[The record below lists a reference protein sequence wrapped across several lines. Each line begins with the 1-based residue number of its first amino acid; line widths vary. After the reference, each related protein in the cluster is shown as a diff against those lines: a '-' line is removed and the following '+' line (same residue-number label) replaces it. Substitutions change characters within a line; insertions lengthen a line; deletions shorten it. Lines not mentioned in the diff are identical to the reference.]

1 MLRLAA
7 RRPRRLGHALLA
19 PFSTRPANSA
29 PRAAAAAAAPAAH
42 PDFDVVA
49 TRDLSED
56 LGDVTATL
64 YRHRATQA
72 EVLSM
77 RSADTNKVFGVT
89 FATPPDSSNGVA
101 HILEHS
107 VLCGGRK
114 YPLKEP
120 FVELLKGSMHT
131 FLNAFTYP
139 DRTCYPVAST
149 NLKDFY
155 NLVDVYLDAVF
166 FPKITPLTFAQEGWH
181 YALPGSGDAGAG
193 AGAGAGAAADA
204 GQEDAGQD
212 ADGTP
217 LTFKGVVFNE
227 MKGVYSQPDS
237 LVHRFLN
244 EALFPDPDHV
254 YGHDSG
260 GDPAAIPDLTYD
272 EFVAFH
278 RQHYRPSNAK
288 VFFFGDDPEAERL
301 RVVADTLDTLAEIEP
316 SRCDALPQMDLPYR
330 PLDSPGRRLT
340 RPYAVA
346 DLQQQAGAAEATAA
360 EEAEEA
366 EAAEVR
372 TGMAADDED
381 KHYVMLGWVLN
392 DRPLSLE
399 ESITL
404 GIANDLLVG
413 NASSSLY
420 RDLMDSRLGTAFIGG
435 GLSDELQQATFSA
448 GLKGVRP
455 EDAAAVEAVVHA
467 SLRRVADEGFPE
479 EAIAASVNSTEFSL
493 LEFNTG
499 GIPRGLALMLASNPA
514 WLYRGDPFASL
525 EYKHA
530 MRAVRARL
538 DRGEPLFSDAVRQF
552 LCENTCLASV
562 EMVPDSGLQTRLES
576 TERAV
581 LDAARRAMGPA
592 EYAEVADT
600 QQRLLEHQGTP
611 DPAHV
616 VEMIPRLELS
626 DLDVGID
633 TTPRQVTAAA
643 AATAAAG
650 TVLLTHELPETNGIV
665 YVDVA
670 LDISDV
676 ELSSLAWLPLFTS
689 ALTQTGTD
697 TMDEAAL
704 TFQIGT
710 DTGGLGASVLFTPVR
725 EQNDD
730 DGTPPAWSES
740 QLATK
745 LVVRGK
751 ATTEKVG
758 LLFGLLGD
766 VLVGANLRNRDRLS
780 EMLRRR
786 REDAHSYLLS
796 SGHAVASARLGS
808 KLSKVGWL
816 SEQMGGMAA
825 YETMEPV
832 DADSDAGWGV
842 CEAQLERIRSRA
854 VSGRGVVVNLTSDA
868 RGLGAAAEHVAAF
881 VDRLPATPSR
891 SSSSLG
897 GGSGGGNTLG
907 DFHWDARAVDGAG
920 VNEGFAVPSQVNYV
934 VQGARLP
941 NVFEPA
947 RGTWSVVT
955 RYLRNTWL
963 WDEVRVTGGAYG
975 GFCSVDLASRA
986 FQYGSYRDPN
996 LGSTLE
1002 AYGKSAAFLKGADLG
1017 GGEVTKAIVGTIS
1030 DADSPRTPA
1039 GRGYTDM
1046 VHHIVGERDEN
1057 RQRWRDDV
1065 LATTAEDFDRFA
1077 ELLDEMHAG
1086 IGMSGGGSTV
1096 VVGDQ
1101 AGLDEVAAGTGD
1113 AWDVQHV
1120 F

>member
-7 RRPRRLGHALLA
+7 RRRVLGHALLA
-19 PFSTRPANSA
+19 PFSTRSA
-29 PRAAAAAAAPAAH
+29 AAAAAAAPEPAAH
-42 PDFDVVA
+42 PDCDVVA

-181 YALPGSGDAGAG
+181 YALPGSMEADAGADVE
-193 AGAGAGAAADA
+193 AGEGH
-204 GQEDAGQD
+204 D
-212 ADGTP
+212 ADSTP

-260 GDPAAIPDLTYD
+260 GDPATIPDLTYD
-272 EFVAFH
+272 DFVAFH

-288 VFFFGDDPEAERL
+288 VFFFGDDPEEERL
-301 RVVADTLDTLAEIEP
+301 RIVADTLDTLAEVDP
-316 SRCDALPQMDLPYR
+316 ARCDMLPQMDLPYR

-340 RPYAVA
+340 RSYAVA
-346 DLQQQAGAAEATAA
+346 GLRQ
-360 EEAEEA
+360 EEAGETADYADEAEA
-366 EAAEVR
+366 EAAEI
-372 TGMAADDED
+372 GMEMAENKED
-381 KHYVMLGWVLN
+381 KNYVMLGWVLN

-455 EDAAAVEAVVHA
+455 EDVAAVEEVVHA
-467 SLRRVADEGFPE
+467 SLQRVADEGFPE

-514 WLYRGDPFASL
+514 WIYRGDPFASL
-525 EYKHA
+525 EYKQA

-538 DRGEPLFSDAVRQF
+538 DRGEPIFSDAVRRF
-552 LCENTCLASV
+552 LCENACRASV
-562 EMVPDSGLQTRLES
+562 EMVPDSGLQARLES
-576 TERAV
+576 SERAV
-581 LDAARRAMGPA
+581 LDAARQAMGA
-592 EYAEVADT
+592 EEFANVVDM

-611 DPAHV
+611 DPPHV
-616 VEMIPRLELS
+616 VEMIPRLKLS

-633 TTPRQVTAAA
+633 TTPRQVTTT
-643 AATAAAG
+643 ATTG

-676 ELSSLAWLPLFTS
+676 ELSSLAWLPLFAS

-710 DTGGLGASVLFTPVR
+710 DTGGVGASVLFTPVR
-725 EQNDD
+725 EHNGD
-730 DGTPPAWSES
+730 DGTPPTWSES

-796 SGHAVASARLGS
+796 SGHAVASTRLGS

-832 DADSDAGWGV
+832 DADSDAGWNV

-854 VSGRGVVVNLTSDA
+854 VSSRGVVVNLTSDA
-868 RGLGAAAEHVAAF
+868 QGLGAATEHVAAF
-881 VDRLPATPSR
+881 VDRLPTSPS
-891 SSSSLG
+891 STLG
-897 GGSGGGNTLG
+897 GGSGSGDTLG
-907 DFHWDARAVDGAG
+907 DFHWDASAVDGAG

-934 VQGARLP
+934 VQGACLP

-996 LGSTLE
+996 LGATLE
-1002 AYGKSAAFLKGADLG
+1002 TYGKSAAFLKGVDLG
-1017 GGEVTKAIVGTIS
+1017 GSEVTKAIVGTIS

-1046 VHHIVGERDEN
+1046 VHHIVGEQDEN

-1065 LATTAEDFDRFA
+1065 LATTAEDFARFA

-1086 IGMSGGGSTV
+1086 MGGGGSTI

-1101 AGLDEVAAGTGD
+1101 AGLDKVAAGTSD
-1113 AWDVQHV
+1113 RWDVKRV